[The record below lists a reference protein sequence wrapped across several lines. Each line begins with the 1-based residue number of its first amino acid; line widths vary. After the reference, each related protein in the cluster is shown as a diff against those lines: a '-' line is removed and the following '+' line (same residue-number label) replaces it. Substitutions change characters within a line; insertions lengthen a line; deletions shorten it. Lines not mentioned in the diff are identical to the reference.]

1 MPCNEWSIFIMYIP
15 SPPALNLNATLI
27 GNNTINQSSIGM
39 IAVQIYAFGGLAFM
53 IGIVLYS
60 LGLWV
65 WTVIIK
71 REWANSPPEIELH
84 PEVSDSFFSAD
95 FFYSDNPFSG

>member
-1 MPCNEWSIFIMYIP
+1 MVHFKLSSSMYIP
-15 SPPALNLNATLI
+15 PSPALNLNATLI
-27 GNNTINQSSIGM
+27 GNDTINQSSIGM

-65 WTVIIK
+65 WTVVIK

-84 PEVSDSFFSAD
+84 PEASDSFSVSVD
-95 FFYSDNPFSG
+95 FFLLFRPIS

>member
-1 MPCNEWSIFIMYIP
+1 MYIP
-15 SPPALNLNATLI
+15 PSPALNLNATLI
-27 GNNTINQSSIGM
+27 GNDTINQSSIGM

-65 WTVIIK
+65 WTVVIK

-84 PEVSDSFFSAD
+84 PEASDSFFVVSVD
-95 FFYSDNPFSG
+95 FFFYSDQSLSG